1 MYDYLSYHATN
12 ENILYFFKK
21 GDYIKGHIM
30 SELLRALKIIK
41 PALDK
46 ESPKLLTP

>member
-30 SELLRALKIIK
+30 SELLRAPQNHKAGPGQGI
-41 PALDK
+41 
-46 ESPKLLTP
+46 S